1 MRLPAVKQW
10 RRATAWA
17 TELPLAV
24 IAAVVT
30 TAERS
35 LEMVNEGAEINRPVR
50 GKLVNLAEELLAF
63 RDDVPEMFRGL

>member
-1 MRLPAVKQW
+1 MCLPAVKQW

-63 RDDVPEMFRGL
+63 RGDVPEMFRGF